1 MPSTRCCRSCPRCH
15 DCPVVLAARARSR
28 RAPAGGRDIAATP
41 GIALL
46 IDEVFAG
53 MSARTLPEPVLR
65 TLEALDDARRRRAMP
80 AGMAS

>member
-1 MPSTRCCRSCPRCH
+1 MPSTRCCRSCPRCD
-15 DCPVVLAARARSR
+15 DCPVVLAARARSHAPLR
-28 RAPAGGRDIAATP
+28 RRESP

-53 MSARTLPEPVLR
+53 MSGRTLPEPVLR
-65 TLEALDDARRRRAMP
+65 TLEALDDARRRPAVP